1 MLGQLLK
8 PEYEELIHA
17 RNWDALRDAFADLEP
32 PDVAELLETVSPQD
46 SAVVFRLLP
55 RDQAADTFEH
65 LPLDRQTRLIE
76 VMAEG
81 QLGSLL
87 EEMAP
92 DDRTRLLEELPWRV
106 TQRLL
111 NTLSPEERRIAG
123 ALLGYPE
130 RSAGRYMTPEYVS
143 FREDMTVAEALA
155 HVRRHGKDRETLN
168 VVYVVDRAGC
178 PVLAVRLAT
187 LVLADPQARVMDLDH
202 GMLVSIPAT
211 APREDVVAAFEKYDR
226 EVLPVTDSRGALVG
240 IITVDDVLDVQ
251 AEEATEDIHKL
262 GGMEALEEP
271 YLTADI
277 LTMVRKR
284 GTWLALLL
292 VGEMLTATAMAFFEH
307 DIARAVVLTLFIP
320 MIISSGGNSGS
331 QATSLIIRALAVR
344 EVELPDWWRV
354 CRREALSGLIL
365 GAFLG
370 LIGFVRIAFW
380 PTAAAVY
387 GPHYRQVALV
397 VALSLVGVVMFG
409 TLAGS
414 MLPFL
419 LRRLK
424 LDPATASA
432 PFVATLVDVTGLL
445 IYFTLASVILKGT
458 LL

>member
-1 MLGQLLK
+1 
-8 PEYEELIHA
+8 
-17 RNWDALRDAFADLEP
+17 
-32 PDVAELLETVSPQD
+32 
-46 SAVVFRLLP
+46 
-55 RDQAADTFEH
+55 
-65 LPLDRQTRLIE
+65 
-76 VMAEG
+76 
-81 QLGSLL
+81 
-87 EEMAP
+87 MAP

-178 PVLAVRLAT
+178 PALAVRLAT

-251 AEEATEDIHKL
+251 AEEATEDIQKL

-380 PTAAAVY
+380 PTGAAVY
-387 GPHYRQVALV
+387 GPHYRLVALV
-397 VALSLVGVVMFG
+397 VAISLVGVVMFG

-432 PFVATLVDVTGLL
+432 PFVATLVDVTGLM
-445 IYFTLASVILKGT
+445 IYFTVASVILKGT